1 MGHPCIA
8 RVEGWSRRAEEKTY
22 TFPDGGNF
30 DGWPTTWE
38 EQGRAGRATF
48 SGAERR
54 GDGSW
59 SDRVR
64 YLDGRFGEF
73 CGFNLSYKLMLSTY
87 RGKRHVSDSIGLT
100 LIWDIPPSCQ
110 PELGRG

>member
-1 MGHPCIA
+1 MPESKVG
-8 RVEGWSRRAEEKTY
+8 RAEQKRRHTLSS
-22 TFPDGGNF
+22 PDGGNF

-64 YLDGRFGEF
+64 YLGGRFGEF
-73 CGFNLSYKLMLSTY
+73 CANNLSYK
-87 RGKRHVSDSIGLT
+87 
-100 LIWDIPPSCQ
+100 
-110 PELGRG
+110 

>member
-1 MGHPCIA
+1 MLWDIHVLLESKVG
-8 RVEGWSRRAEEKTY
+8 RAERREDISTLSS
-22 TFPDGGNF
+22 PDGGNF

-64 YLDGRFGEF
+64 YLGGRFGEF
-73 CGFNLSYKLMLSTY
+73 CANNLSYK
-87 RGKRHVSDSIGLT
+87 
-100 LIWDIPPSCQ
+100 
-110 PELGRG
+110 